1 MSEEEIIDIL
11 QNIICDEVIGTYCIK
26 IQEEIDC
33 SENCKDDDCYL
44 IKAVDGIIDLYKN
57 LKAIEQ
63 EHKKING
70 ELREEIKR
78 EKEKNEKLE
87 MEFSLGLIGKEE
99 EIKSNMSEII
109 EEYYISKDK
118 IREKI
123 EEVKSLE
130 NASIADILESEKEF
144 CIDILEELL

>member
-1 MSEEEIIDIL
+1 MSEEELDKL
-11 QNIICDEVIGTYCIK
+11 ENEFGYLPVIKFLRLEKFI
-26 IQEEIDC
+26 EENYV
-33 SENCKDDDCYL
+33 SKDSYT
-44 IKAVDGIIDLYKN
+44 N
-57 LKAIEQ
+57 LKQIEQ
-63 EHKKING
+63 EHQKING